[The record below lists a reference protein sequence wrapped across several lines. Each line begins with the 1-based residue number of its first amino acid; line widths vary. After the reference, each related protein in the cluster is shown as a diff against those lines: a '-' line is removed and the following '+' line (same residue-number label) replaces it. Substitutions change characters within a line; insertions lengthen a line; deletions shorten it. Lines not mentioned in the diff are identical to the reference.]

1 MYLILSNML
10 EMIIDNHN
18 KSCATISTLS
28 ENIYIYGSLLPST
41 GIIFLLLTVV
51 NVLEDLYNLMD
62 EATDKAENRD
72 R

>member
-1 MYLILSNML
+1 MYLIFSNML
-10 EMIIDNHN
+10 EMIVDNHN
-18 KSCATISTLS
+18 KSYATISTLS

-62 EATDKAENRD
+62 EATDKAEIRD